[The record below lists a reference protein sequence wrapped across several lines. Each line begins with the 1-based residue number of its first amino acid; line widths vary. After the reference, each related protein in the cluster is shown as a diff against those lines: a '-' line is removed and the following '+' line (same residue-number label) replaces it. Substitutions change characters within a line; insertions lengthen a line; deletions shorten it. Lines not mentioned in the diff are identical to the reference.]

1 MDDDPSRL
9 SCAGTRSHAMPANP
23 RLPASYQPIAPDA
36 ARREALVRR

>member
-9 SCAGTRSHAMPANP
+9 SCAGSRSHAMPANT